1 MWVQWLILV
10 AVIGLIGCR
19 AATRVIE
26 EPRVDL
32 DLSGGNR
39 GYLVGTPPAAP
50 DVRTTRQMIETEIE
64 VPTSYR
70 PKRGEMAPVSLGDVA
85 PPEMDFSET
94 SEGNAAWSGAS
105 DTYTVK
111 KGDTLWSIAANPDVF
126 GNANKWRQIY
136 EANRDALKSPDQLRP
151 GMTLKIPR
159 GADDESQAMANDATV
174 YSK

>member
-1 MWVQWLILV
+1 MERVGMGVMAVLMV
-10 AVIGLIGCR
+10 AGCR
-19 AATRVIE
+19 AATRVID

-32 DLSGGNR
+32 DVSGGNR

-50 DVRTTRQMIETEIE
+50 DMRTSRQMIETEVE
-64 VPTSYR
+64 VPNFYR
-70 PKRGEMAPVSLGDVA
+70 SKKGEGAPVSLGEVA
-85 PPEMDFSET
+85 PPEMDFSE
-94 SEGNAAWSGAS
+94 SAAGEGAWSGAS

-136 EANRDALKSPDQLRP
+136 EANRNMLKSPDQLRA
-151 GMTLKIPR
+151 GMVLNIPR
-159 GADDESQAMANDATV
+159 GANDESQAMAHDPTV